1 MAVLLFRLNGVPDD
15 EAADVRRLLVDNG
28 IEWHETS
35 AGLLGISIAG
45 IWLTDAAQYDQAR
58 QLIDAYEAKRAEDLR
73 AEYDERRAQGQA
85 QTLLGLVGAHPVR
98 VALSILGVLVVLY
111 LSTIPFLGFGG

>member
-45 IWLTDAAQYDQAR
+45 IWLPDAAQYDQAR
-58 QLIDAYEAKRAEDLR
+58 QLIDAYEARRAEGAR
-73 AEYDERRAQGQA
+73 AEYDERRAQGRA
-85 QTLLGLVGAHPVR
+85 QTLLELVGAHPVR
-98 VALSILGVLVVLY
+98 AVLSILGVLVLLY
-111 LSTIPFLGFGG
+111 LSTIPFLRFGG

>member
-45 IWLTDAAQYDQAR
+45 IWLSDASRYHQAR
-58 QLIDAYEAKRAEDLR
+58 QLIDAYEAKRAKDLR
-73 AEYDERRAQGQA
+73 AEYDERRAQDEVQKLTDRHVA
-85 QTLLGLVGAHPVR
+85 EIDALLHQKESELLAV
-98 VALSILGVLVVLY
+98 
-111 LSTIPFLGFGG
+111 